1 MVALGNVANG
11 ANLAKYQV
19 ETQPERK
26 VDSDKDVNRVQLLAD
41 LKAAT
46 GKESEKLVDFVGEV
60 KVTAHLE
67 KDGVTATDI
76 YTVKIVEG
84 QAK

>member
-41 LKAAT
+41 LKAAIGT
-46 GKESEKLVDFVGEV
+46 TSNDLKDYKGKTI

-67 KDGVTATDI
+67 KDGVKATDI
-76 YTVKIVEG
+76 YTVVIK
-84 QAK
+84 